1 MKTAHQFTA
10 KIDLSQSRSDTDGVR
25 VLLVQARSQAVSVQS
40 DLLRFEDGSTLRVID
55 GGALVI
61 PHESAPDYRPEP
73 TRHVQVLSVPR
84 R

>member
-10 KIDLSQSRSDTDGVR
+10 KIDLAQSRSDTDGVR
-25 VLLVQARSQAVSVQS
+25 VLLIQARAAAVSI
-40 DLLRFEDGSTLRVID
+40 DGELLSFADSSSLRVID

-61 PHESAPDYRPEP
+61 PYEGKPDYRPEP
-73 TRHVQVLSVPR
+73 TRSVQILSIAR

>member
-10 KIDLSQSRSDTDGVR
+10 KIDLAQSRSDTDGVR
-25 VLLVQARSQAVSVQS
+25 VLLVQARSQAVSV
-40 DLLRFEDGSTLRVID
+40 DGELLSFEDGSTLRVID

-73 TRHVQVLSVPR
+73 TRYTQRLSIPR